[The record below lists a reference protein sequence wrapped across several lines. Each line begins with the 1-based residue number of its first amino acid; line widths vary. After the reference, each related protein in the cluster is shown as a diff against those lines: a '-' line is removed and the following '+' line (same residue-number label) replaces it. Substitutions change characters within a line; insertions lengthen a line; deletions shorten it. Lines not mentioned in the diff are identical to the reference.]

1 MQVLETTNTDSTNIS
16 YLTYERKISMKWGII
31 ATWELSYD
39 AVLHA
44 SNMLENGECA
54 SDVIE
59 TTIMMVEDEP
69 EYRSVGYG
77 ALPNEA
83 GYIELDAAFM
93 DGNRLALG
101 AVGAIRDF
109 MNPIS
114 IARKLSEEH
123 RNNFLVG
130 AGAEEFAGLHGF
142 QRQNMLTIAAKEIW
156 QKRRQELKDKPLFA
170 YDGHD
175 TIGVVCIDSKNR
187 MTAATSTSGLFMKR
201 RGRVG
206 DSPLPGSGLYV
217 DSYVGG
223 ATATGVGEDIMKG
236 CLSYEVVCQMR
247 KGVHP
252 QEAAE
257 TAVYNLNTRLTSVQE
272 RVGGISLVAMDNQ
285 ARWGIGTNVDFTF
298 VVATD
303 HEPATIYLA
312 KPQGAKTTYAPIRR
326 P

>member
-1 MQVLETTNTDSTNIS
+1 
-16 YLTYERKISMKWGII
+16 MKWGII
-31 ATWELSYD
+31 ATWEMSYD

-44 SNMLENGECA
+44 SYMLQNGEYA
-54 SDVIE
+54 GDVIE

-77 ALPNEA
+77 SLPNEA
-83 GYIELDAAFM
+83 GHVELDAAFM
-93 DGNRLALG
+93 DGDRLSLG
-101 AVGAIRDF
+101 AVGAIKDF
-109 MNPIS
+109 RNPIS
-114 IARKLSEEH
+114 IARRLSEEE

-130 AGAEEFAGLHGF
+130 TGAEEFAALHGF
-142 QRQNMLTIAAKEIW
+142 QRQNMLTTTAKEIW
-156 QKRRQELKDKPLFA
+156 QKRLQEMKDKPLSA

-206 DSPLPGSGLYV
+206 DSPLSGSGLYV

-236 CLSYEVVCQMR
+236 CLSYEVVSQIK
-247 KGVHP
+247 KGIHP

-257 TAVYNLNTRLTSVQE
+257 NAVYNLSKRLVSVQE
-272 RVGGISLVAMDNQ
+272 RVGGISLVAMNNQ
-285 ARWGIGTNVDFTF
+285 GRWGVGTNVDFTF

-303 HEPATIYLA
+303 QEPPTIYLA
-312 KPQGAKTTYAPIRR
+312 KPQGTKTTYAPIQR